1 MLCGLRNALVPVR
14 WLAMDAASVR
24 QRVMNADVCNHKD
37 SKGVFEFDQTGDAK

>member
-24 QRVMNADVCNHKD
+24 QRVVNADVCNHKD